1 MFLLFSIL
9 PSNELVVEGPSLE
22 FALDHSLRNDF
33 IELCCKCSSVICCRV
48 SPMQKAEMVE
58 LVIRINLFNF
68 LKLLF
73 PTSVAVRLA
82 TNYEKLADVVLLPFY
97 CQNTL
102 VTLLLINFKL
112 AWSYI

>member
-1 MFLLFSIL
+1 LYMQKENLKSRLTDAKNECFCFFSIL

-58 LVIRINLFNF
+58 LVIEKNLF
-68 LKLLF
+68 
-73 PTSVAVRLA
+73 
-82 TNYEKLADVVLLPFY
+82 
-97 CQNTL
+97 TL
-102 VTLLLINFKL
+102 RMLN
-112 AWSYI
+112 S